1 LQDSATLGTT
11 YDDDEISEYDAND
24 DADDDRICGFG
35 HQRELSSSPL
45 TIAQNCN
52 AARDKIKAC

>member
-1 LQDSATLGTT
+1 MMM
-11 YDDDEISEYDAND
+11 YDAND

-52 AARDKIKAC
+52 AARDKIKRRLMIVGFCDD